1 MSRKYPEQ
9 ALKPVWT
16 CGMQLCGC
24 AKRNDLNRQMEK
36 WLNMLKINV
45 LALKDFGEEYDEEI
59 PLDDQSLDSDSSYDP
74 DDKEDNTS
82 TDEDSYGNENVEN
95 CSQTPTLGLE
105 FSSTMSNNQVI
116 QSNENTE
123 KNFNSKKRR
132 RLEGASYMGYQRT
145 KERKRVP
152 VAQYFTR
159 MYEVF
164 LEWCRKNKKPAATR
178 QVFTKLLS
186 KEKIAIYTPRK
197 DQCNTCC
204 GYKVGTVGF
213 EEYQKYLKRKDEA
226 RAAKNAAKKTASS
239 AKLDLTMDL
248 QSVLLCPKTLAS
260 AINKVLSSASS
271 NIAVEKFI
279 VLNQLH
285 LEKGRTMM
293 EADNVHFTLEQYF
306 KPTINSPM
314 DYVARM
320 RVARPKQ
327 PYKIEVLNYDFFFK
341 YDDVPTNLPSLYF
354 LHPHAH
360 RYKSSCRIGSESC
373 MI

>member
-1 MSRKYPEQ
+1 CITIYELNNSEVSLY
-9 ALKPVWT
+9 VWHET
-16 CGMQLCGC
+16 SKKVGSNEFTSYLIDYI
-24 AKRNDLNRQMEK
+24 RN
-36 WLNMLKINV
+36 I
-45 LALKDFGEEYDEEI
+45 A
-59 PLDDQSLDSDSSYDP
+59 
-74 DDKEDNTS
+74 
-82 TDEDSYGNENVEN
+82 DSY
-95 CSQTPTLGLE
+95 
-105 FSSTMSNNQVI
+105 
-116 QSNENTE
+116 
-123 KNFNSKKRR
+123 
-132 RLEGASYMGYQRT
+132 
-145 KERKRVP
+145 KEV
-152 VAQYFTR
+152 V
-159 MYEVF
+159 
-164 LEWCRKNKKPAATR
+164 LI
-178 QVFTKLLS
+178 S
-186 KEKIAIYTPRK
+186 
-197 DQCNTCC
+197 DGCN
-204 GYKVGTVGF
+204 YPN
-213 EEYQKYLKRKDEA
+213 R
-226 RAAKNAAKKTASS
+226 
-239 AKLDLTMDL
+239 
-248 QSVLLCPKTLAS
+248 
-260 AINKVLSSASS
+260 NKVLSSASS